1 MDVSITNVH
10 LDLGAGRRGTDMGS
24 SAMHVAGLVPRL
36 SEIGHRVLDVGSV
49 QVKSYEAIDHGA
61 DNARFLEEICGVV
74 GRLADRVAWACEHD
88 RFPLVLGGDHSQ
100 AMGTLAGLARHYRSK
115 QERLG
120 VIWVDA
126 HTDMNT
132 PGSSPTGNIHGM
144 PLAVALGYGP
154 AELVALNGGAP
165 AILPEDV
172 AIIGARDV
180 DAGEAELVK
189 QLGVRVYTMSE
200 VDERG
205 IAACTREAIEHVSKH
220 TTGIHLSF
228 DLDGVDPKDAPGVGT
243 PVPGGLSLRESL
255 LLCELVNR
263 TGRLAGME
271 VVELNPTL
279 DIENRTGK
287 LGVWLIETALG
298 KTIL

>member
-10 LDLGAGRRGTDMGS
+10 LDLGAGRRGTDMGA

-36 SEIGHRVLDVGSV
+36 HAIGHPVQSVSTIDVQSFETIGHGS
-49 QVKSYEAIDHGA
+49 
-61 DNARFLEEICGVV
+61 DNARFLEEIESAVTQ
-74 GRLADRVAWACEHD
+74 LADRVEGVCDAKQ
-88 RFPLVLGGDHSQ
+88 FPLILGGDHSQ
-100 AMGTLAGLARHYRSK
+100 AIGTIAGLARHLRK
-115 QERLG
+115 RQERLG

-132 PGSSPTGNIHGM
+132 PDSSPSGNVHGM
-144 PLAVALGYGP
+144 PLACALGIGPKSLIHLVPGGP
-154 AELVALNGGAP
+154 ALQ
-165 AILPEDV
+165 PEDV
-172 AIIGARDV
+172 AVIGARDV
-180 DAGEAELVK
+180 DAGEAELVRK
-189 QLGVRVYTMSE
+189 MGIRVYTMSE

-205 IAACTREAIEHVSKH
+205 IAACTREAIDHVSRH
-220 TTGIHLSF
+220 TAGIHLSF

-255 LLCELVNR
+255 LICELVNR
-263 TGRLAGME
+263 TRRLLGME

-279 DIENRTGK
+279 DIENKTGD
-287 LGVWLIETALG
+287 LAVWLILTALG